1 MAWINHRQIEA
12 FHVVMLT
19 GSMTAAG
26 ELLGISQPAVSRLIR
41 ELEAKVGFA
50 LFQRNGGNI
59 TPTPEGRMLHRE
71 VDRSMQA
78 LSRIESAA
86 EGIAQ
91 LKADTL
97 RVTGTIGM
105 SSAFFGRAVQR
116 LEEKYPEVT
125 VTISVDTTPSVV
137 DKLLT
142 HQFDLGVAFFPTDLQ
157 GLEIET
163 LNLVEAV
170 CVMPKGHPLAD
181 RDEIHVEDL
190 IDVPLVCQEKE
201 TQSQYKVLSVFRAA
215 GVEPTIKVEANLAL
229 MMYKLVESGVG
240 VAITEPI
247 TAQEMAGRPIEIKP
261 FRPAVHFVPGIAFP
275 AHRPRTR
282 IAQDFADL
290 FTELFEADFSKKNG

>member
-1 MAWINHRQIEA
+1 MGWINHRQIEA

-41 ELEAKVGFA
+41 ELETKVGFG

-59 TPTPEGRMLHRE
+59 TPTSEGRMLHRE
-71 VDRSMQA
+71 VERSMQA

-86 EGIAQ
+86 KGIAQ

-97 RVTGTIGM
+97 RVAGTIGL
-105 SSAFFGRAVQR
+105 STAYFGRTIQH
-116 LEEKYPEVT
+116 LEEKYPEITIT
-125 VTISVDTTPSVV
+125 VSTDTTPSMV
-137 DKLLT
+137 DKLRA

-163 LNLVEAV
+163 LSLVEAV
-170 CVMPKGHPLAD
+170 CVMPKGHPLSG

-190 IDVPLVCQEKE
+190 IDVPLVCQEKD
-201 TQSQYKVLSVFRAA
+201 TQAQYKILSIFRAA
-215 GVEPTIKVEANLAL
+215 GVEPVIKVEANLAL

-247 TAQEMAGRPIEIKP
+247 TAKEMIGRPIEIKP
-261 FRPAVHFVPGIAFP
+261 FRPAISFVPGIAFP
-275 AHRPRTR
+275 AHGPRTR
-282 IAQDFADL
+282 IAREFAAL
-290 FTELFEADFSKKNG
+290 FTELFDADFGGH